1 MDEYAELSDEQ
12 IIEKIKN
19 IDQGLYAIIVS
30 RYKDKLIRYANSI
43 IKDTDKSVDI
53 VQISLIKAY
62 IDLKGFNTKKKF
74 SSWMYRIVHNEA
86 LNLIKKYH
94 KETPW
99 IEDLDFSS
107 DEDIEENFAQNEVV
121 SMVGKCLK
129 DIPLL
134 YSEVLSLYYIE
145 EKSHREIS
153 DILKIPMGTV
163 AIRISR
169 GKQIMKKICQKI

>member
-1 MDEYAELSDEQ
+1 MDEHKDLSDEQ
-12 IIEKIKN
+12 IVEKVTHVDK
-19 IDQGLYAIIVS
+19 DFYAIIVK

-86 LNLIKKYH
+86 LNLIKKHY
-94 KETPW
+94 KEVLW

-107 DEDIEENFAQNEVV
+107 DEDIEENFAQNEVI